1 MDPVDETDLD
11 CTCSA
16 VRSAARRLT
25 QYYDDALKEAGLKV
39 TQYGLLAKIARM
51 DRPSVTDLAEKVAM
65 DRTTLTR
72 NLAPLRQAGWIDVAP
87 GPDRRT
93 RSVLL
98 TDAGRK
104 ILDTARPYWRAAELG
119 LRRRAGG
126 DVAATLHGTLDLTVA
141 AAVLPDER

>member
-1 MDPVDETDLD
+1 MDPVDETELD

-104 ILDTARPYWRAAELG
+104 ILDTARPYLRAAELG

-126 DVAATLHGTLDLTVA
+126 DVATTLHGTLDLIVA
-141 AAVLPDER
+141 AAALPDER